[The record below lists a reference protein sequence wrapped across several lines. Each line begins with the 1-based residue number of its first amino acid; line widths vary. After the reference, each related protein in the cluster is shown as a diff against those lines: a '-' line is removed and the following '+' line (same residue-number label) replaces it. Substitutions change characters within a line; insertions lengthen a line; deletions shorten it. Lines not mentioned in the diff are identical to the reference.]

1 LDDIRIE
8 KAIFED
14 INSASGIYDAV
25 HDYFSDNVNYC
36 FPNWQ
41 KGKYPVRRDAWEA
54 IQENSLFILKHNGKI
69 KGSVIIDN
77 KQHAEYRNI
86 PWGISCDDKEVMV
99 IHTLVVHPSCRQQ
112 GLAELLLN
120 YGLDYCRQAGAKTL
134 RLDTHYKN
142 IPARHLYEKCGFHH
156 VIKWSVQIDGVNQ
169 EFDVYEYIL

>member
-1 LDDIRIE
+1 MDDIRIE

-112 GLAELLLN
+112 GLAELLLITVWITAVRQVQKRF
-120 YGLDYCRQAGAKTL
+120 GL
-134 RLDTHYKN
+134 
-142 IPARHLYEKCGFHH
+142 IPI
-156 VIKWSVQIDGVNQ
+156 IKISRPAICMKSAD
-169 EFDVYEYIL
+169 FTMS